1 MSVALISHM
10 MSIIFIDAK
19 CENKTNMRKQNC
31 VANFFYSVYYMSSL
45 KFILVLF
52 SICILHVINNLGIP
66 LQNLICR
73 LLMLCCGENILWRF
87 TLVVYCI
94 NFLKQVMLTI
104 TQSFVRNIFILVGFS
119 IFIFYV
125 ILIDLWWKNI
135 LRLIDLIDWLI
146 DWLCITPILSNIS
159 AKNLAGVP
167 GDNHRPWAINC

>member
-87 TLVVYCI
+87 TLVVYCMD
-94 NFLKQVMLTI
+94 FLKQEMLT
-104 TQSFVRNIFILVGFS
+104 TTESFVKYLFIAVEFS
-119 IFIFYV
+119 IFILYV
-125 ILIDLWWKNI
+125 ILTDLRWKNI
-135 LRLIDLIDWLI
+135 LSLIDLIDWLI
-146 DWLCITPILSNIS
+146 DF
-159 AKNLAGVP
+159 VQ
-167 GDNHRPWAINC
+167 RQF